1 MNDHENAGRGSAGA
15 MIGITALVVLVAFGL
30 LWSIAGR
37 KSAGE
42 AAGLNQ
48 MFADI
53 QQSADAAAAASSPI
67 QLDTSS
73 ACVVD
78 ERGRIVRFHI
88 VVRNE
93 DTLAGATVAR
103 PVLQLANG
111 DAISRDEDDQ
121 QLQIPAGT
129 SSTVDVGIPYEEE
142 KPASCAVTLS
152 IGGGGS
158 VALSSATA

>member
-1 MNDHENAGRGSAGA
+1 

-37 KSAGE
+37 RSAGE

-48 MFADI
+48 MFADV

-78 ERGRIVRFHI
+78 KRGRIVRFHI

-93 DTLAGATVAR
+93 DTLAGTTVAR
-103 PVLQLANG
+103 PVMQLANG
-111 DAISRDEDDQ
+111 DAISRDQDDQ

-129 SSTVDVGIPYEEE
+129 TSTVDVGIPYEQEE
-142 KPASCAVTLS
+142 PASCAVTLT
-152 IGGGGS
+152 IGGGGG
-158 VALSSATA
+158 VALSSATV